1 MMAVLHLLF
10 AIAWTI
16 ACGIVAA
23 RFAGK
28 FVSTL
33 RSALLRTGLPML
45 RPSSLCLLLAAL
57 LAPLSAQ
64 AEKRAR
70 LVLAGPAAAVSFP
83 LIRMAETGALAEL
96 ADEVDFVLWR
106 DPDQLRVMALEGGAD
121 VLAMPTNA
129 AANLYNRGVK
139 LKLVNV
145 STWGILW
152 LVSRSAKLKTL
163 ADLKGEEIAMPFRGD
178 MPDVVFG
185 VVAERQG
192 LDPRKDFRL
201 RYVATPMDAM
211 QLLIAR
217 RVDHALLAEP
227 AVSMALRKTKS
238 FPVGLIAPELHRSID
253 LQAEWGRVL
262 KRSARIP
269 QAGIAVVGAR
279 AQDAAFIERIR
290 VAYDSALRECLAN
303 REACARSVAARVE
316 MLSPEAVM
324 DALAVSPLEA
334 VPAPAARAELEFF
347 YGVLAERNRAL
358 IGGRLPDD
366 GFYAGAGR

>member
-1 MMAVLHLLF
+1 MLCAL
-10 AIAWTI
+10 
-16 ACGIVAA
+16 
-23 RFAGK
+23 
-28 FVSTL
+28 
-33 RSALLRTGLPML
+33 ALLLP
-45 RPSSLCLLLAAL
+45 SA
-57 LAPLSAQ
+57 AQ
-64 AEKRAR
+64 AEKLPR

-83 LIRMAETGALAEL
+83 LVRMAESGALADL
-96 ADEVDFVLWR
+96 AERVEFVLWR

-121 VLAMPTNA
+121 VLAVPTNV

-139 LKLVNV
+139 LKLANV

-152 LVSRSAKLKTL
+152 LVSRSAELKTL
-163 ADLKGEEIAMPFRGD
+163 ADLKGEEIAMPFRAD
-178 MPDVVFG
+178 MPDIVFG
-185 VVAERQG
+185 VLAARQG
-192 LDPRKDFRL
+192 LDPRRDFRL

-262 KRSARIP
+262 QRPARMP
-269 QAGIAVVGAR
+269 QAGIAVMGAR
-279 AQDAAFIERIR
+279 ADNPAFVARIQAAYAE
-290 VAYDSALRECLAN
+290 ALRGCLAE
-303 REACARSVAARVE
+303 RAACARSVAARIDL
-316 MLSPEAVM
+316 LSAEAVA

-347 YGVLAERNRAL
+347 YGVLAERNPAL

-366 GFYAGAGR
+366 GFYGEGR

>member
-1 MMAVLHLLF
+1 MIVLLPAIRSFGLALF
-10 AIAWTI
+10 
-16 ACGIVAA
+16 C
-23 RFAGK
+23 
-28 FVSTL
+28 
-33 RSALLRTGLPML
+33 M
-45 RPSSLCLLLAAL
+45 LLAAL

-64 AEKRAR
+64 AEKRPR

-83 LIRMAETGALAEL
+83 LIRMAESGALADL
-96 ADEVDFVLWR
+96 AEQVDFVLWR
-106 DPDQLRVMALEGGAD
+106 DPDQLRVMALEGRAD
-121 VLAMPTNA
+121 VLAMPTNV
-129 AANLYNRGVK
+129 AANLYNRGAQ

-152 LVSRSAKLKTL
+152 LVSRSAELKTL
-163 ADLKGEEIAMPFRGD
+163 ADLKGEEIAMPFRAD
-178 MPDVVFG
+178 MPDIVFG

-238 FPVGLIAPELHRSID
+238 FPIGLIAPELHRSID

-262 KRSARIP
+262 QRSARMP

-279 AQDAAFIERIR
+279 AQDAAFIERIQ
-290 VAYDSALRECLAN
+290 VAYDSALRECLAD
-303 REACARSVAARVE
+303 REACARSVAARIDL
-316 MLSPEAVM
+316 LSAEAVA

-334 VPAPAARAELEFF
+334 VPALAARGELEFF
-347 YGVLAERNRAL
+347 YGVLAERNPAL
-358 IGGRLPDD
+358 VGGRLPDD
-366 GFYAGAGR
+366 GFYAGGRP